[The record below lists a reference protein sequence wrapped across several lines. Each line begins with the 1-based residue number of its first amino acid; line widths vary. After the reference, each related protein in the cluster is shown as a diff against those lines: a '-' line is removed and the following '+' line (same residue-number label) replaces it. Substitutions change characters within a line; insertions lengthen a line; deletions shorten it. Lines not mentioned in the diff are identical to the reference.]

1 MTKNPPKRTF
11 RKKNKMYIP
20 KTLYCPYCGGKA
32 ILRPVSYLFGDDVN
46 PGSSTHYYVCNKYPE
61 CDAYIACYHGNFEP
75 KGRIADSWLRHRRNV
90 AHRYIKLI
98 VENHIMLQR
107 NVYPTIASRLGVRL
121 EEAQPVPEQ
130 AVSEEAV
137 SEEAVVAEEGFDDVA
152 DYFDDDDDLYNEP
165 EDIYA
170 AQNYTSDYEEYEE
183 DEEEE
188 HYVREGSAAETAKKV
203 FSAIGRGLVTFFTAG
218 GRGIAFVAVHI
229 KYFCIN
235 HCILPP

>member
-1 MTKNPPKRTF
+1 MEKSVVLCLKIRKEGILQNEEYPNINKKGEISMTKNPPKRTF

-121 EEAQPVPEQ
+121 EEAHIRFSTDYSIEKIIAILREILDNNGVRYDTEVVESS
-130 AVSEEAV
+130 AVIE
-137 SEEAVVAEEGFDDVA
+137 
-152 DYFDDDDDLYNEP
+152 
-165 EDIYA
+165 
-170 AQNYTSDYEEYEE
+170 
-183 DEEEE
+183 
-188 HYVREGSAAETAKKV
+188 KMKV
-203 FSAIGRGLVTFFTAG
+203 
-218 GRGIAFVAVHI
+218 
-229 KYFCIN
+229 
-235 HCILPP
+235 